1 MFKKTIMALT
11 FLVITSTTSFSKE
24 IEKGKVLDI
33 KNSGGYIY
41 LQVKTDKETLWAAVP
56 GAEVKIGDIVSI
68 DAQMRTEQYTS
79 KALDITF
86 KNVIFGV
93 LEDNN
98 SKKYKRISKE
108 EFIKAHKKEAVTYD
122 KDGIKIAIKK
132 LINQKKNFNK
142 KLVEVTGKVVKISKN
157 IMNTNWVHLSD
168 KDGNILVIRT
178 AEDRLYK
185 GQDVK
190 AKGIILLDVDY
201 GYNYKYEIILVDTVF
216 KES

>member
-1 MFKKTIMALT
+1 MFKKTIIALS
-11 FLVITSTTSFSKE
+11 LLAITSTTCFSKE
-24 IEKGKVLDI
+24 IEKGKVIDI

-41 LQVKTDKETLWAAVP
+41 LQIKTEKETLWAAVP
-56 GAEVKIGDIVSI
+56 GAEVKIGDVVSI
-68 DAQMRTEQYTS
+68 DAQMRTKQYTS

-93 LEDNN
+93 IEDNN

-108 EFIKAHKKEAVTYD
+108 EFIKAHKKEEVVYT
-122 KDGIKIAIKK
+122 KDGIISSIKTIIK
-132 LINQKKNFNK
+132 DRNDFKE

-168 KDGNILVIRT
+168 KDGNIIVIRT

-201 GYNYKYEIILVDTVF
+201 GYSYKYEVILVDAVF